1 MYKAVQRE
9 IDIKEFVFTD
19 ISENMLDISKSRFLK
34 TGHWFEK
41 IAVQEIEECGKC
53 DIITAVQV
61 NHYLSEKDRELAVK
75 NCYQALKKGE
85 IFFIFENIDSNSEK
99 GKQVVL
105 QRW

>member
-1 MYKAVQRE
+1 M
-9 IDIKEFVFTD
+9 
-19 ISENMLDISKSRFLK
+19 
-34 TGHWFEK
+34 
-41 IAVQEIEECGKC
+41 
-53 DIITAVQV
+53 